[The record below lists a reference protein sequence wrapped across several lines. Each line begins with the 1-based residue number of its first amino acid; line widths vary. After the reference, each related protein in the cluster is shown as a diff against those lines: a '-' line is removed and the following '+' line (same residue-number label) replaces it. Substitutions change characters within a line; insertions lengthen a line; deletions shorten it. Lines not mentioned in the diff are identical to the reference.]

1 VSQWRALV
9 AGTRPLARLQSR
21 YVREQPGFE
30 LVCATSD
37 PRRALAAVRTLGPHL
52 ALVEVGLA
60 GGGLCLLADIRAG
73 GAPVEVIVTGGDAS
87 ADSVRAA
94 LRLGAL
100 DYLVQPFEPERL
112 RRSLAAFRRRMA
124 AGAAAG
130 PLSQDE
136 VDELIRR
143 DGGRWLPRDLDEQ
156 RLEEVRAALRLHG
169 GPLTADELADSLGV
183 ARTTAWRYL
192 EYLVTVGDA
201 SVELL
206 PAGYGRPPKA
216 YSARDWSL
224 AAA

>member
-1 VSQWRALV
+1 MSRWRALV

-37 PRRALAAVRTLGPHL
+37 PRRALAALRTLRPHL
-52 ALVEVGLA
+52 ALVEVGLG
-60 GGGLCLLADIRAG
+60 GGGLSLLADVRAS
-73 GAPVEVIVTGGDAS
+73 GAPIEVIVSGSDAR
-87 ADSVRAA
+87 ADTVRAA

-112 RRSLAAFRRRMA
+112 RRSLAAFRRRMG
-124 AGAAAG
+124 AGAASG
-130 PLSQDE
+130 PLSQEE
-136 VDELIRR
+136 VDELVRR

-216 YSARDWSL
+216 YSARDWWL

>member
-1 VSQWRALV
+1 VSRWRTLV

-37 PRRALAAVRTLGPHL
+37 PACALAAVRTLQPHL
-52 ALVEVGLA
+52 VLVEVGHG
-60 GGGLCLLADIRAG
+60 GGGLGLLAGIRANRI
-73 GAPVEVIVTGGDAS
+73 PVEAIVTGSDS
-87 ADSVRAA
+87 HADTVRAA
-94 LRLGAL
+94 LRLGAI
-100 DYLVQPFEPERL
+100 DYLVKPLEPERL

-124 AGAAAG
+124 VDAALG
-130 PLSQDE
+130 PLTQDE
-136 VDELIRR
+136 IDCLVRR
-143 DGGRWLPRDLDEQ
+143 DSGRWLPRDLDEQ

-169 GPLTADELADSLGV
+169 GPLTADELAEALGV

-192 EYLVTVGDA
+192 EYLVTIGDA

-206 PAGYGRPPKA
+206 PTRYGRPPKA

-224 AAA
+224 AA

>member
-1 VSQWRALV
+1 MSRWRALV

-37 PRRALAAVRTLGPHL
+37 PRRALAAVGTLRPHL

-60 GGGLCLLADIRAG
+60 GAGLNLLADIRAG
-73 GAPVEVIVTGGDAS
+73 GAPVEVIVTGADPS
-87 ADSVRAA
+87 ADTVRAA

-124 AGAAAG
+124 AGAASG

-136 VDELIRR
+136 VDELVRR

>member
-1 VSQWRALV
+1 VSRWRTLV
-9 AGTRPLARLQSR
+9 AGSRPLARLQSR

-37 PRRALAAVRTLGPHL
+37 PRRALDAVRTLQPQL
-52 ALVEVGLA
+52 VLVEAGPAGGLA
-60 GGGLCLLADIRAG
+60 LLADIRESR
-73 GAPVEVIVTGGDAS
+73 APVEAIVTG
-87 ADSVRAA
+87 ADSRPETVRAA
-94 LRLGAL
+94 LRLGAI
-100 DYLVQPFEPERL
+100 DYLVKPFEPERL

-124 AGAAAG
+124 VDAAVG
-130 PLSQDE
+130 PLSQEEIDTL
-136 VDELIRR
+136 VRR

-156 RLEEVRAALRLHG
+156 RLEQVRAALRLHG
-169 GPLTADELADSLGV
+169 GPLTADDLAESVGV

>member
-1 VSQWRALV
+1 VSRWRTLV
-9 AGTRPLARLQSR
+9 AGTRPVARLQSR

-30 LVCATSD
+30 LVCVTSV
-37 PRRALAAVRTLGPHL
+37 PGRALAAVRTLQPQL
-52 ALVEVGLA
+52 VLVEAGAA
-60 GGGLCLLADIRAG
+60 GGGLALLADIRASG
-73 GAPVEVIVTGGDAS
+73 VPVEVIVTG
-87 ADSVRAA
+87 DSHPETVRAA
-94 LRLGAL
+94 LRLGAI
-100 DYLVQPFEPERL
+100 DYLVKPFEPERL

-124 AGAAAG
+124 VDAATG
-130 PLSQDE
+130 PLTQDE
-136 VDELIRR
+136 IDCLVRR

-169 GPLTADELADSLGV
+169 GPLTADELAEALGV

-206 PAGYGRPPKA
+206 PADYGRPPKA

-224 AAA
+224 AA

>member
-1 VSQWRALV
+1 MSRWRALV
-9 AGTRPLARLQSR
+9 AGSRPLARLQSR

-37 PRRALAAVRTLGPHL
+37 PRRALAAVWTLRPHL

-60 GGGLCLLADIRAG
+60 GDGLSLLADIRAG
-73 GAPVEVIVTGGDAS
+73 GVPVEVIVTGADTS
-87 ADSVRAA
+87 ADTVRAA

-124 AGAAAG
+124 AGAASG

-136 VDELIRR
+136 VDELVRR
-143 DGGRWLPRDLDEQ
+143 AGGRWLPRDLDEQ

-169 GPLTADELADSLGV
+169 GPLTADALADSLGV

>member
-1 VSQWRALV
+1 VSRWRTLV
-9 AGTRPLARLQSR
+9 AGTMRFARLTSR
-21 YVREQPGFE
+21 YVGEQPGFE
-30 LVCATSD
+30 VVCATSD
-37 PRRALAAVRTLGPHL
+37 PARALAAASTLRPHL
-52 ALVEVGLA
+52 LLVELELA
-60 GGGLCLLADIRAG
+60 DGGLELLGRLRAR
-73 GAPVEVIVTGGDAS
+73 GAPLEAVVTGTESDPET
-87 ADSVRAA
+87 VRAA

-100 DYLVQPFEPERL
+100 DYLVQPFELERL

-124 AGAAAG
+124 IGAAARR
-130 PLSQDE
+130 LTQDE
-136 VDELIRR
+136 IDSLARGEAR
-143 DGGRWLPRDLDEQ
+143 RWLPRDLDEG
-156 RLEEVRAALRLHG
+156 RLEQVRAALRMHG

-224 AAA
+224 AA

>member
-1 VSQWRALV
+1 MSRWRTLV
-9 AGTRPLARLQSR
+9 AGSRPVARLQSR

-30 LVCATSD
+30 LVCVTSV
-37 PRRALAAVRTLGPHL
+37 PGRALAAVRTLQPHL
-52 ALVEVGLA
+52 VLVEAGA
-60 GGGLCLLADIRAG
+60 EGGGLALLEDFRAS
-73 GAPVEVIVTGGDAS
+73 GAPVEAIVTG
-87 ADSVRAA
+87 DSHPETVRAA
-94 LRLGAL
+94 LRLGAI
-100 DYLVQPFEPERL
+100 DYLVKPFEPERL

-124 AGAAAG
+124 VDAATG
-130 PLSQDE
+130 PLTQNEIDCL
-136 VDELIRR
+136 VRR

-169 GPLTADELADSLGV
+169 GPLTADEVAEALGV

-224 AAA
+224 AA

>member
-1 VSQWRALV
+1 MSRWRTVV
-9 AGTRPLARLQSR
+9 AATGPLARMQSR
-21 YVREQPGFE
+21 FVREQPGFD
-30 LVCATSD
+30 LICATSE
-37 PRRALAAVRTLGPHL
+37 PARALAVVRTLQPR
-52 ALVEVGLA
+52 LVLVDVGLA
-60 GGGLCLLADIRAG
+60 GGGLALLADIRASG
-73 GAPVEVIVTGGDAS
+73 VPAEAIVTGAEPDA
-87 ADSVRAA
+87 DTVRAA

-100 DYLVQPFEPERL
+100 DYLAAPFEPERL

-124 AGAAAG
+124 AGAEAG
-130 PLSQDE
+130 PLSQDAIDSL
-136 VDELIRR
+136 VRR
-143 DGGRWLPRDLDEQ
+143 DRGRWLPRDLDEQ
-156 RLEEVRAALRLHG
+156 RLEQVRAALRLHG

-224 AAA
+224 AA